1 MKLLHTLLK
10 SVVPL
15 LLASPTFSAPYVCC
29 GGGPGVGWCS
39 KVGSA
44 AERRSVVLP
53 LAEDFVCCC
62 TAPSTKLCGEYCVS
76 ITLLST
82 TAQSQEF
89 FASDER
95 VVQRS
100 YTGRSLG
107 ISTNVSQ
114 SLSSSKFRI
123 D

>member
-10 SVVPL
+10 FVVPL
-15 LLASPTFSAPYVCC
+15 LLASPTFSVPYVCC
-29 GGGPGVGWCS
+29 GGGPSVGWCS

-44 AERRSVVLP
+44 AERRSVALP
-53 LAEDFVCCC
+53 LAENFVCCC

-82 TAQSQEF
+82 TAQSQEN

-95 VVQRS
+95 VVKRS
-100 YTGRSLG
+100 SYRAEFGYIYERVAESF
-107 ISTNVSQ
+107 
-114 SLSSSKFRI
+114 KFKVQN
-123 D
+123 